1 MKIRVAPIDE
11 KMRALEMVW
20 PCSKVIAGKKVSELI
35 QVKRKKKGR
44 KRPKRTLVKVIKN
57 DMSINKVTKSMILD
71 RIEWRRRMHVA
82 NSN

>member
-44 KRPKRTLVKVIKN
+44 KRPKRTLVK
-57 DMSINKVTKSMILD
+57 
-71 RIEWRRRMHVA
+71 
-82 NSN
+82 